1 MVRQPNYFLYQAWRS
16 SEAKIGTV
24 NELAS
29 LSNCELIKQPSI
41 ILG

>member
-24 NELAS
+24 ELAS